1 MRIALSGSH
10 PVGKTSL
17 LNELQR
23 QLVGYDA
30 VEEPYAE
37 LLLDGHEFAEPPSA
51 EDFVTQLEH
60 SISRIGGDSGTNR
73 LYDRC
78 PADFLAYLA
87 ATNVETREWISAAH
101 GTLSTID
108 LIVYV
113 PIEQPDRISTG
124 LEFARQ
130 RSHVDGLLR
139 EMLMDDGYGFS
150 CPAIEVH
157 GSIESRAHQVT
168 SALDGRDPTFTS
180 TRVIR

>member
-10 PVGKTSL
+10 AVGKTSL

-60 SISRIGGDSGTNR
+60 SISRISSDSGTDR
-73 LYDRC
+73 IFDRC

-87 ATNVETREWISAAH
+87 ATNFETREWISAAH
-101 GTLSTID
+101 DALSTID
-108 LIVYV
+108 LIVFV
-113 PIEQPDRISTG
+113 PIEQPDRISSG
-124 LEFARQ
+124 ISYARQ
-130 RSHVDGLLR
+130 RNRVDELLR
-139 EMLMDDGYGFS
+139 EMLMDDSYGFAR
-150 CPAIEVH
+150 PVIEGH
-157 GSIESRAHQVT
+157 GSVEARARQVT
-168 SALDGRDPTFTS
+168 SARSALQPVRHGLNR
-180 TRVIR
+180 

>member
-37 LLLDGHEFAEPPSA
+37 LLLAG
-51 EDFVTQLEH
+51 
-60 SISRIGGDSGTNR
+60 
-73 LYDRC
+73 
-78 PADFLAYLA
+78 
-87 ATNVETREWISAAH
+87 ETREWISAAH

-150 CPAIEVH
+150 RPAIEVH
-157 GSIESRAHQVT
+157 GSVEARAHRVT